1 MANIGAVILA
11 AGESSR
17 LGRSKQLIQF
27 RGKSLVRRIVDAA
40 DEAGCSPI
48 AVVIGSEGE
57 KMARELEQTSAAIVE
72 NENWRNGIGTSIRTG
87 VQSLINQRPDLD
99 AVMLLVCD
107 QPLVETEV
115 IKQLIAR
122 YGETGKTIIASSYSG
137 TLGVPALFGRSHFEE
152 LLTLPDDSGAK
163 SIILSKRERVAEFPF
178 PQGEIDLDT
187 LADYERLIALNLAD
201 YTTRK

>member
-17 LGRSKQLIQF
+17 LGRPKQLIQF

-48 AVVIGSEGE
+48 AVVIGSDGR
-57 KMARELEQTSAAIVE
+57 KIAGELEQTSAAVVE
-72 NENWRNGIGTSIRTG
+72 NENWRNRIGTSIRTG
-87 VQSLINQRPDLD
+87 VQTSIDHAPGLD
-99 AVMLLVCD
+99 AVVLLICD
-107 QPLVETEV
+107 QPLVDAEV

-122 YGETGKTIIASSYSG
+122 YSETGKTIVASSYSG
-137 TLGVPALFGRSHFEE
+137 TLGVPALFDRSHFEE

-163 SIILSKRERVAEFPF
+163 SIIVSKHEHVAEFPF
-178 PQGEIDLDT
+178 PQGEIDIDT
-187 LADYERLIALNLAD
+187 SADYERLIAQA
-201 YTTRK
+201 